1 MTGDEMNEQNVAPR
15 PRRAIVNG
23 GSGGLGS
30 AIALQLAKAGMDVVI
45 CGRNETRLKHAASD
59 ISKRTGRTVSIVLAD
74 LTQAGAS
81 ERTGNEAIGFL
92 GGVDVLVNCA
102 GAPVDGRFELVSAD
116 AWRRSFEVKV
126 FGAFDMIRSV
136 LPHLKQSSNA
146 VIVTLSGIRGRAPL
160 PGSIIA
166 GAMNAALENGM
177 KALALDLAQH
187 RIRVL
192 TVSPGPFDTERLRN
206 IFASHGAERNSP
218 AEEIK
223 QREAAA
229 VPLGRFGS
237 PAEIGSLVAW
247 LVSEQAAYMTGAVVT
262 IDGGVS
268 PGY

>member
-1 MTGDEMNEQNVAPR
+1 MNEQNAVPGA
-15 PRRAIVNG
+15 RRAIVNG

-30 AIALQLAKAGMDVVI
+30 AIALELAKAGMDVVI
-45 CGRNETRLKHAASD
+45 CGRNETRLKAAASD
-59 ISKRTGRTVSIVLAD
+59 IAKRTGRTISTVVTD
-74 LTQAGAS
+74 LMQAGAS
-81 ERTGNEAIGFL
+81 ERAGREATELL

-102 GAPVDGRFELVSAD
+102 GAPADGRLEAVSAD

-126 FGAFDMIRSV
+126 FSAFDMIRSV
-136 LPHLKQSSNA
+136 LPQLKQSPNA

-177 KALALDLAQH
+177 KALALDLARH

-206 IFASHGAERNSP
+206 IFAGHSAEHNSSVD
-218 AEEIK
+218 EIK

-229 VPLGRFGS
+229 VPLGRFGD
-237 PAEIGSLVAW
+237 PAEIGNLVAW
-247 LVSEQAAYMTGAVVT
+247 LASEQAAYMTGVVVT